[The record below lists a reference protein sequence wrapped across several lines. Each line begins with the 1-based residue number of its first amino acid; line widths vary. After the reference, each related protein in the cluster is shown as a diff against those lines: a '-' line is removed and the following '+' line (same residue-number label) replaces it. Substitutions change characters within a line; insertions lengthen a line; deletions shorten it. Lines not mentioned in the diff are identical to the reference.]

1 MLKPD
6 RKYYESLSEKTN
18 FQKDILEKVF
28 RLADL
33 LRTIYDTE
41 FLTDKLVIKG
51 GTAINF
57 IYFNMP
63 RLSVDIDF
71 NFVSGERREDMLKSR
86 ENIDKILTKI
96 FTMNGYEIE
105 KIKRYALLQYNL
117 KYTNNAGNIDRI
129 KVEINFME
137 RVPVFE
143 IAEKKI
149 SIFDIPEF
157 KVRTYRLEELF
168 ATKLRALLTRTA
180 PRDMFDIYILLKSGF
195 KFDERAL
202 KKCFI
207 FYFCLAQ
214 DFRKVDPESIGRIDS
229 LEIKKFLLPLMEK
242 GKRIDMDEI
251 SKKVNEFVSRMLVL
265 NENEK
270 KFIESYYEQKN
281 ADLDLLFED
290 MRYNPQL
297 KEHPMIE
304 WRLEKM

>member
-51 GTAINF
+51 GTAINL

-71 NFVSGERREDMLKSR
+71 NFVSGEQKEDMLKSR

-105 KIKRYALLQYNL
+105 KTKRYALLQYNL

-180 PRDMFDIYILLKSGF
+180 PRDMFDIYILLKSGL
-195 KFDERAL
+195 KLDERAL

-214 DFRKVDPESIGRIDS
+214 DFRKLDMESIGRIDS

-242 GKRIDMDEI
+242 GTRIDMDNI

-265 NENEK
+265 NENEH
-270 KFIESYYEQKN
+270 KFIERFYEQKI

-290 MRYNPQL
+290 MRYNTQL

>member
-1 MLKPD
+1 LLKPD

-41 FLTDKLVIKG
+41 FLTGKLVIKG
-51 GTAINF
+51 GTAINL
-57 IYFNMP
+57 IYFNML

-71 NFVSGERREDMLKSR
+71 NFVSGEQREDMLKSR

-96 FTMNGYEIE
+96 FTMNGYEME

-137 RVPVFE
+137 RIPVFE
-143 IAEKKI
+143 VAEKKI

-168 ATKLRALLTRTA
+168 ATKLRALLTRSA

-202 KKCFI
+202 KKCFL

-214 DFRKVDPESIGRIDS
+214 DFRMLNTESIGMIDS
-229 LEIKKFLLPLMEK
+229 LEI
-242 GKRIDMDEI
+242 
-251 SKKVNEFVSRMLVL
+251 S
-265 NENEK
+265 
-270 KFIESYYEQKN
+270 
-281 ADLDLLFED
+281 FEGRRGRELIW
-290 MRYNPQL
+290 MRYP
-297 KEHPMIE
+297 K
-304 WRLEKM
+304 K

>member
-41 FLTDKLVIKG
+41 FLTGKLVIKG
-51 GTAINF
+51 GTAINL
-57 IYFNMP
+57 IHFNMP

-71 NFVSGERREDMLKSR
+71 NFVSGEQREDMLKSR

-96 FTMNGYEIE
+96 FTMNGYEME

-137 RVPVFE
+137 RIPVFE
-143 IAEKKI
+143 VAEKKI

-168 ATKLRALLTRTA
+168 ATKIRALLTRSA

-214 DFRKVDPESIGRIDS
+214 DFRKLDMESIGSIDS

-265 NENEK
+265 NENEQ
-270 KFIESYYEQKN
+270 KFIECFYEQKY

-304 WRLEKM
+304 WRFKKM

>member
-1 MLKPD
+1 LLKPD

-28 RLADL
+28 RLSDL

-41 FLTDKLVIKG
+41 FLTGKLVIKS

-71 NFVSGERREDMLKSR
+71 NFVSGEQREDMLKSR

-96 FTMNGYEIE
+96 FTINGYEME

-137 RVPVFE
+137 RIPVFE

-149 SIFDIPEF
+149 SIFDLPEF

-168 ATKLRALLTRTA
+168 ATKLRALLTRSA

-214 DFRKVDPESIGRIDS
+214 DFRTLDMESISRIDS

-242 GKRIDMDEI
+242 GTRIDMDNI
-251 SKKVNEFVSRMLVL
+251 SKKVNEFVSRMLEL
-265 NENEK
+265 NENEQ
-270 KFIESYYEQKN
+270 KFIEGFYEQKN

>member
-41 FLTDKLVIKG
+41 FLTDKLVLKG
-51 GTAINF
+51 GTAINL

-71 NFVSGERREDMLKSR
+71 NFVSGEQREDMLKSR

-96 FTMNGYEIE
+96 FTMNGYEME

-137 RVPVFE
+137 RIPVFE
-143 IAEKKI
+143 VEEKKI

-168 ATKLRALLTRTA
+168 ATKLRALLTRSA

-214 DFRKVDPESIGRIDS
+214 DFRMLDMESIGGIDS

-251 SKKVNEFVSRMLVL
+251 SKKVNEFVSRLLEL

-270 KFIESYYEQKN
+270 KFIESFYEQKN

-304 WRLEKM
+304 WRLKKM